1 MTAIFLD
8 RVVSR
13 IFAFQEDGSLKQYEG
28 GFSDY
33 ADTKERE
40 DRENG
45 SMKED
50 GREKKKE
57 KTQKPRRQEKLKF
70 TYQEQKE
77 YETIEDEIAS
87 MEEIIGELDRQI
99 EASAT
104 DFMKL
109 SSLTE
114 EKERLS
120 ALLEEKMERYVY
132 LADLAAQIEN
142 EG

>member
-1 MTAIFLD
+1 
-8 RVVSR
+8 
-13 IFAFQEDGSLKQYEG
+13 
-28 GFSDY
+28 
-33 ADTKERE
+33 
-40 DRENG
+40 
-45 SMKED
+45 
-50 GREKKKE
+50 
-57 KTQKPRRQEKLKF
+57 
-70 TYQEQKE
+70 
-77 YETIEDEIAS
+77 